1 MVNKNFI
8 ILFLLVWN
16 TVSGQTKVD
25 EVLKSFQND
34 PELKHASYSFCIM
47 NAADGKTI
55 QEFQSDLSLSPASTL
70 KIVTTSAAIGIL
82 GKNFTYKTYIYF
94 TGKFDSISGVLNGN
108 ILIKGSGDPTIN
120 SEYFYLNAENHVLI
134 QWAEQLKK
142 IGLKKVNGMVITDAH
157 VFDNRIPDQWIWAD
171 IGNYFGAGAHGLS
184 YADNK
189 YTLTLQSFDEGL
201 PVKIKNQTY
210 RFSTK
215 MNSGWDIPENHFNNA
230 LTSGG
235 KGDNAIIYPNGL
247 IAGTIPANKSSYE
260 IEGNM
265 THPDLVL
272 RNEFENILEAKGI
285 QILYD
290 FDNIEN
296 QDSIL
301 NQRFDYSGY
310 KLVYTHLSP
319 TLDKIVYYTNMKSD
333 NHYAETLLNTLAS
346 VKTKQT
352 GTTNNGIEVVTAFWK
367 DRGVDVSGLFMDDGS
382 GLSRSNAITT
392 KIQATILSK
401 IYRDSTLYTA
411 FNSSLPIAG
420 KNGSM
425 SSLCKGTFAEN
436 NLRAKTGYINRV
448 RAYAGYTTSKSGK
461 KIAFSII
468 FNNYSCSP
476 KEMKLKI
483 EKWMIAITEL

>member
-1 MVNKNFI
+1 MVNKIFI
-8 ILFLLVWN
+8 ILLLLVWN
-16 TVSGQTKVD
+16 SISGQTKVD
-25 EVLKSFQND
+25 DVLKSFQND
-34 PELKHASYSFCIM
+34 PELKHASYSFCVM
-47 NAADGKTI
+47 DAPSGKI
-55 QEFQSDLSLSPASTL
+55 LHEFQSELSLSPASTL
-70 KIVTTSAAIGIL
+70 KILTTSAALGIL
-82 GKNFTYKTYIYF
+82 GKNFTYKTGIYF
-94 TGKFDSISGVLNGN
+94 SGKFDSISGVLDGN
-108 ILIKGSGDPTIN
+108 IIIKGSGDPTIN
-120 SEYFYLNAENHVLI
+120 SEYFYLKAEDHVLI
-134 QWAEQLKK
+134 QWADQLKK
-142 IGLKKVNGMVITDAH
+142 IGLKKVKGMVITDAH
-157 VFDNRIPDQWIWAD
+157 VFDNHTPDQWIWSD
-171 IGNYFGAGAHGLS
+171 IGNYFGTCAHGLS

-189 YTLTLQSFDEGL
+189 YTLTLQSFDEGQ

-210 RFSTK
+210 RFSTNT
-215 MNSGWDIPENHFNNA
+215 NSGWDIQENYFNNT

-247 IAGTIPANKSSYE
+247 IAGTIPANQSSYE

-265 THPDLVL
+265 AHPDLIL
-272 RNEFENILEAKGI
+272 RNEFEHTLETKGI

-290 FDNIEN
+290 LDDIEN

-301 NQRFDYSGY
+301 NQKFDYSTY
-310 KLVYTHLSP
+310 KLVYSHTSP
-319 TLDKIVYYTNMKSD
+319 TLDKIVYYTNVKSD
-333 NHYAETLLNTLAS
+333 NHYAETLLNTLAF

-352 GTTNNGIEVVTAFWK
+352 ATTANGISIVTAFWK
-367 DRGVDVSGLFMDDGS
+367 DRGVDISGLFMDDGS

-392 KIQATILSK
+392 KIQSTILSK
-401 IYRDSTLYTA
+401 IYRDSTLYTS

-448 RAYAGYTTSKSGK
+448 RAYAGYVTSKNGK